1 MRLMSS
7 RGGITLSFLLT
18 VQRAS
23 YVIGDGVLLYS
34 GALYVY
40 GCYE

>member
-1 MRLMSS
+1 MSS

-23 YVIGDGVLLYS
+23 YVIGDGS
-34 GALYVY
+34 FSI
-40 GCYE
+40 